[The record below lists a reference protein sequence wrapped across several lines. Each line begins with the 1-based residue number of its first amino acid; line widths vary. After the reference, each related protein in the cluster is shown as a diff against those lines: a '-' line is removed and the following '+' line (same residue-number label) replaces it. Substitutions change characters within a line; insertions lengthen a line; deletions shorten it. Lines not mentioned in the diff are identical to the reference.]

1 METPTIKPFTELAE
15 CVKCGAGD
23 SLPTSSPMIGMYGQ
37 IQTRFCPGGQE
48 LEAEPEKTP
57 VDAIL
62 SLLPTLLSNPLAAR
76 KPRINICAGIGE
88 EHLHKTCPRC
98 GFEWLIGTRPA

>member
-1 METPTIKPFTELAE
+1 METPTIKPFTDLAQ

-23 SLPTSSPMIGMYGQ
+23 NAHNPMLGMSG
-37 IQTRFCPGGQE
+37 INTRYCPGGQE
-48 LEAEPEKTP
+48 LEAEPDKTP

-98 GFEWLIGTRPA
+98 GFEWLIMTKAAAN

>member
-1 METPTIKPFTELAE
+1 METPTVKPFTESAQ
-15 CVKCGAGD
+15 CNKCGAFDNPQGVI
-23 SLPTSSPMIGMYGQ
+23 MGMQ
-37 IQTRFCPGGQE
+37 SIQTRFCPGGQE
-48 LEAEPEKTP
+48 LEAEPDKPP

-98 GFEWLIGTRPA
+98 GFEWLIKTKAAAN